1 MNNTATD
8 QEVDEFFDWLRD
20 KLPPVPTP
28 NVPVPSLKL
37 LELARQA
44 AKAHNDY
51 FAAHQLDS
59 TKEESPAQRRSA
71 YIETLL
77 PLAAADRSRKDAP
90 VSFESLGGDWSLSRE
105 DIPEHPDRQMLRFEC
120 REALIDEYKN
130 RPVSITI
137 GMETYDLGRVNRRG
151 VAEAEIPSGLNFRQP
166 INVSFGL
173 QQE

>member
-1 MNNTATD
+1 MNTTATD

-20 KLPPVPTP
+20 RLPPISTLRVPM
-28 NVPVPSLKL
+28 PSPEL
-37 LELARQA
+37 LVLARQA
-44 AKAHNDY
+44 VKAHSDY
-51 FAAHQLDS
+51 VVAHRPVS
-59 TKEESPAQRRSA
+59 TKNESQAKKTSA
-71 YIETLL
+71 YVETLL
-77 PLAAADRSRKDAP
+77 PLAAADRGRKDAP
-90 VSFESLGGDWSLSRE
+90 VSFESIGGDWSLSRE
-105 DIPEHPDRQMLRFEC
+105 DIPEDPDQQMLRFEC

-173 QQE
+173 EQE